1 MKLKSKITAIC
12 FGLVS
17 FAVTAQN
24 NSELKLRYNKPA
36 AIWNEALPLGNGRL
50 GAMVFGDPSIERL
63 QLNEETI
70 WAGSPNSNAHTKSI
84 EALPKVRQLVF
95 EGKFKE
101 AQDLATRDIMSQ
113 TNDGMPYQTFG
124 SVYISFNGHNDYK
137 NYYRDLDIANA
148 TASVQYEVDGVIY
161 KREVLTAFSDQVI
174 AVKLSASKAGK
185 ITCNVMMNSPIDKTT
200 SFSEN
205 SEIVMTGTGTNFEGV
220 KGKVKFEGRLAVQ
233 TQGGKVTS
241 KNGVLSINGADEAT
255 LYISIATNFVDYK
268 TLDENQT
275 PKCKSY
281 LEKALPKSFETI
293 KKDHVAFYQKYF
305 NRVSLDLGSNDNIKK
320 PTDERIRDFKKEFDP
335 QLAAMYFQFGRY
347 LLISSSQPGGQPA
360 NLQGIW
366 NDMVSPPWDSKYT
379 TNINAEMNYWPAEVT
394 NLSEMHEPFI
404 QMAKELS
411 VTGAETAKMMYN
423 ASGWVLHHNTDIWRV
438 TAPVDS
444 AASGMWPTGGAW
456 VCQDLWER
464 YLYSGDKKYL
474 TEIYP
479 IMKGAADF
487 FLDFM
492 IMDPNT
498 GYLVVVPSS
507 SPENTHAGED
517 GKSTIASGTTMDNQL
532 VFDLFS
538 NVIKASK
545 LVAPDEN
552 YTKKLS
558 EALAKMPPMKV
569 GKHSQLQEWQDD
581 WDNPKDNHRHVSHL
595 YGLFPSN
602 QISPIKT
609 PELFEAAK
617 QSLIYRT
624 DESTGWSM
632 GWKVNLWA
640 RLLDGNHAYKL
651 IQDQLH
657 LVTADQ
663 RKGGGTYPNMLDAH
677 QPFQIDG
684 NFGCTAGIAEMLMQ
698 SQEDAIHLLPALPTV
713 WKDGSIKGLVTR
725 GGFVINMI
733 WKNNK
738 VYMVQ
743 IHSKI
748 GGNCRLRLENTLTT
762 EHFTYVSNDGR
773 QASSPQLLGVL
784 PYHVYKSRP
793 EKGINIKKAKGK
805 NPNPLFYDV
814 KVKKPIVSKEAKLP
828 KVQLP
833 KYNEYDV
840 EMKAGETFTF
850 YGN

>member
-1 MKLKSKITAIC
+1 MKFKIKITAIC
-12 FGLVS
+12 LGIFSLT
-17 FAVTAQN
+17 ATAQN
-24 NSELKLRYNKPA
+24 DLKLWYDKPA

-50 GAMVFGDPSIERL
+50 GAMVFGDPAVERL

-84 EALPKVRQLVF
+84 EALPKVRQLIF
-95 EGKFKE
+95 DGKFDE
-101 AQDLATRDIMSQ
+101 AQDLATKDIMSQ

-124 SVYISFNGHNDYK
+124 SVYISFNGHQKYTD
-137 NYYRDLDIANA
+137 YYRDLDISNA
-148 TASVQYEVDGVIY
+148 TAKVKYKVNGVEFT
-161 KREVLTAFSDQVI
+161 REILTAFSDQVI
-174 AVKLSASKAGK
+174 VVKLSASKPGQ
-185 ITCNVMMNSPIDKTT
+185 ITCNVFMNSPIDKTVAST
-200 SFSEN
+200 EGNQIILSG
-205 SEIVMTGTGTNFEGV
+205 VGTNFEGV
-220 KGKVKFEGRLAVQ
+220 KGKVKFQGRLTAKNK
-233 TQGGKVTS
+233 GGEIDAS
-241 KNGVLSINGADEAT
+241 NGVLSISKADEVV
-255 LYISIATNFVDYK
+255 LYISIATNFKNYQDISGDEIAK
-268 TLDENQT
+268 SKSFLDQ
-275 PKCKSY
+275 
-281 LEKALPKSFETI
+281 ALPKSFDEI
-293 KKDHVAFYQKYF
+293 KKAHVDYYQKFF
-305 NRVSLDLGSNDNIKK
+305 NRVSLDLGSNELIKK
-320 PTDERIRDFKKEFDP
+320 PTNERIRDFSKQFDP
-335 QLAAMYFQFGRY
+335 QLAALYFQFGRY

-366 NDMVSPPWDSKYT
+366 NDMVTPPWDSKYT
-379 TNINAEMNYWPAEVT
+379 TNINAEMNYWPAQVT
-394 NLSEMHEPFI
+394 NLQEMHEPFV

-411 VTGAETAKMMYN
+411 VTGAETARMMYN

-464 YLYSGDKKYL
+464 YLYTGDKKYL
-474 TEIYP
+474 AEIYP

-492 IMDPNT
+492 IVDPNT

-507 SPENTHAGED
+507 SPENTHAGGT
-517 GKSTIASGTTMDNQL
+517 GKATIASGTTMDNQL
-532 VFDLFS
+532 VFDLFTH
-538 NVIKASK
+538 VMEASA
-545 LVAPDEN
+545 LVSPDAA
-552 YTKKLS
+552 YVKKVS
-558 EALAKMPPMKV
+558 DALAKMPPMKI
-569 GKHSQLQEWQDD
+569 GKHNQLQEWQDD

-595 YGLFPSN
+595 YGLYPSN

-684 NFGCTAGIAEMLMQ
+684 NFGCTAGFAEMLMQ
-698 SQEDAIHLLPALPTV
+698 SQEDVIQLLPALPTV
-713 WKDGSIKGLVTR
+713 WKDGSVKGLVTR
-725 GGFVINMI
+725 GGFVIDMT

-738 VYMVQ
+738 VSTLKIY
-743 IHSKI
+743 SKI
-748 GGNCRLRLENTLTT
+748 GGNCRLKVENTL
-762 EHFTYVSNDGR
+762 SG
-773 QASSPQLLGVL
+773 SS
-784 PYHVYKSRP
+784 
-793 EKGINIKKAKGK
+793 IKKAKGK
-805 NPNPLFYDV
+805 NTNPLFYDV
-814 KVKKPIVSKEAKLP
+814 EVKKPIISSEAKLE
-828 KVQLP
+828 KVKLP
-833 KYNEYDV
+833 NYNIYDV
-840 EMKAGETFTF
+840 NMKAGQTYTFT
-850 YGN
+850 GN

>member
-1 MKLKSKITAIC
+1 MKLKNKITAIC
-12 FGLVS
+12 FGIVS
-17 FAVTAQN
+17 FATTAQN
-24 NSELKLRYNKPA
+24 NTDLKLWYDKPA
-36 AIWNEALPLGNGRL
+36 TIWNEALPLGNGRL
-50 GAMVFGDPSIERL
+50 GAMVFGDPSVERL

-95 EGKFKE
+95 EGKFDE

-124 SVYISFNGHNDYK
+124 SVYISFPGHQKYT
-137 NYYRDLDIANA
+137 NYYRDLNIENA
-148 TASVQYEVDGVIY
+148 TAKVKYTVNGVEFT
-161 KREVLTAFSDQVI
+161 REILTAFADQVI
-174 AVKLSASKAGK
+174 VVKLSASQPGQ
-185 ITCNVMMNSPIDKTT
+185 ITANVFMNSPIDKTVPST
-200 SFSEN
+200 EGNQIILSG
-205 SEIVMTGTGTNFEGV
+205 VGTNFENV
-220 KGKVKFEGRLAVQ
+220 KGKVKFQGRIEAKNK
-233 TQGGKVTS
+233 GGEVS
-241 KNGVLSINGADEAT
+241 ASNGILSINKADEVT
-255 LYISIATNFVDYK
+255 LYISIATNFKNYK
-268 TLDENQT
+268 DITEDEIA
-275 PKCKSY
+275 KSKSF
-281 LEKALPKSFETI
+281 LEKALPKSFDDI
-293 KKDHVAFYQKYF
+293 KKAHIAYYQKFF
-305 NRVSLDLGSNDNIKK
+305 NRVALDLGKNDLVAK
-320 PTDERIRDFKKEFDP
+320 PTNERIRDFKTQFDP
-335 QLAAMYFQFGRY
+335 QLASLYFQFGRY

-366 NDMVSPPWDSKYT
+366 NDMVTPPWDSKYT

-423 ASGWVLHHNTDIWRV
+423 AKGWVLHHNTDIWRV
-438 TAPVDS
+438 TAPVDQ

-464 YLYSGDKKYL
+464 YLYTGDKKYL
-474 TEIYP
+474 AEVYP
-479 IMKGAADF
+479 IIKGSASF

-492 IMDPNT
+492 IKDPNT

-507 SPENTHAGED
+507 SPENTHAGGT

-532 VFDLFS
+532 VFDLFTH
-538 NVIKASK
+538 VIEASK
-545 LVAPDEN
+545 LVAPDADF
-552 YTKKLS
+552 TKRVQ
-558 EALAKMPPMKV
+558 EALNKMAPMKV

-609 PELFEAAK
+609 PELFEASK

-725 GGFVINMI
+725 GGFVIDMT

-738 VYMVQ
+738 VSTLKVY
-743 IHSKI
+743 SKL
-748 GGNCRLRLENTLTT
+748 GGNCRLKLENTLKA
-762 EHFTYVSNDGR
+762 D
-773 QASSPQLLGVL
+773 
-784 PYHVYKSRP
+784 
-793 EKGINIKKAKGK
+793 KGIALKKAKGK

-814 KVKKPIVSKEAKLP
+814 EVKKPIISKEAKLP

-840 EMKAGETFTF
+840 EMKAGQTYSFS
-850 YGN
+850 GN

>member
-1 MKLKSKITAIC
+1 MKFKNKIIA
-12 FGLVS
+12 FLVVS
-17 FAVTAQN
+17 LFVLQNTTAQTK
-24 NSELKLRYNKPA
+24 SELKLWYDKPA
-36 AIWNEALPLGNGRL
+36 TIWNEALPLGNGRL
-50 GAMVFGDPSIERL
+50 GAMVFGDPAVERL

-95 EGKFKE
+95 EGKFDE
-101 AQDLATRDIMSQ
+101 AQALATQDIMSQ

-124 SVYISFNGHNDYK
+124 SAYISFPGHQKYT
-137 NYYRDLDIANA
+137 NYYRDLNIENA
-148 TASVQYEVDGVIY
+148 TATVKYTVNGVEFT
-161 KREVLTAFSDQVI
+161 REILTSFSDQVI
-174 AVKLSASKAGK
+174 VVKLSASQPGQ
-185 ITCNVMMNSPIDKTT
+185 ITANVFMNSPIDKTVPST
-200 SFSEN
+200 EGDQIILSG
-205 SEIVMTGTGTNFEGV
+205 VGTNFEGV
-220 KGKVKFEGRLAVQ
+220 KGKVKFQGRIEAKNK
-233 TQGGKVTS
+233 GGEVS
-241 KNGVLSINGADEAT
+241 ASNGILIINKADEVT
-255 LYISIATNFVDYK
+255 LYISIATNFKNYQDI
-268 TLDENQT
+268 TEDEVA
-275 PKCKSY
+275 KSKLF
-281 LEKALPKSFETI
+281 LEKAISKDFETI
-293 KKDHVAFYQKYF
+293 KKAHVAYYQKFF
-305 NRVSLDLGSNDNIKK
+305 NRVTLDLGSNAAIKK
-320 PTDERIRDFKKEFDP
+320 PTNERIRDFKNQFDP
-335 QLAAMYFQFGRY
+335 QLASLYFQFGRY

-366 NDMVSPPWDSKYT
+366 NDMVTPPWDSKYT

-394 NLSEMHEPFI
+394 NLTEMHEPFI

-411 VTGAETAKMMYN
+411 VTGAETAKTMYN
-423 ASGWVLHHNTDIWRV
+423 ANGWVLHHNTDIWRV

-444 AASGMWPTGGAW
+444 AASGMWMTGGAW
-456 VCQDLWER
+456 VSQDLWER
-464 YLYSGDKKYL
+464 YLYTGDINYL
-474 TEIYP
+474 KEIYP
-479 IMKGAADF
+479 VIKGAADF

-492 IMDPNT
+492 ITDPNT

-507 SPENTHAGED
+507 SPENTHAGGT
-517 GKSTIASGTTMDNQL
+517 GKATIASGTTMDNQL

-545 LVAPDEN
+545 LVAQDEN

-558 EALAKMPPMKV
+558 EALAKMPPMKI

-609 PELFEAAK
+609 PELFEGAK

-725 GGFVINMI
+725 GGFVIDMT
-733 WKNNK
+733 WKNSKVSTLK
-738 VYMVQ
+738 VY
-743 IHSKI
+743 SKL
-748 GGNCRLRLENTLTT
+748 GGNCRLKLENTLKA
-762 EHFTYVSNDGR
+762 D
-773 QASSPQLLGVL
+773 
-784 PYHVYKSRP
+784 
-793 EKGINIKKAKGK
+793 KGIVFKKAKGK

-814 KVKKPIVSKEAKLP
+814 EVKKPIISKEAKLP

-840 EMKAGETFTF
+840 EMKAGQTYSFSA
-850 YGN
+850 N

>member
-1 MKLKSKITAIC
+1 MSLRNKITAIC
-12 FGLVS
+12 FGIVS
-17 FAVTAQN
+17 FATTAQTK
-24 NSELKLRYNKPA
+24 SELKLWYDKPA
-36 AIWNEALPLGNGRL
+36 TIWNEALPLGNGRL
-50 GAMVFGDPSIERL
+50 GAMVFGDPAVERL

-95 EGKFKE
+95 EGKFDE
-101 AQDLATRDIMSQ
+101 AQALATQDIMSQ

-124 SVYISFNGHNDYK
+124 SAYISFPGHQKYT
-137 NYYRDLDIANA
+137 NYYRDLDIENA
-148 TASVQYEVDGVIY
+148 TAKVKYTVNGVEFT
-161 KREVLTAFSDQVI
+161 REILTSFSDQVI
-174 AVKLSASKAGK
+174 VVKLSASQPGQ
-185 ITCNVMMNSPIDKTT
+185 ITANVFMNSPIDKTVPST
-200 SFSEN
+200 EGNQIILSG
-205 SEIVMTGTGTNFEGV
+205 VGTNFENV
-220 KGKVKFEGRLAVQ
+220 KGKVKFQGRIEAKNK
-233 TQGGKVTS
+233 GGEVS
-241 KNGVLSINGADEAT
+241 ASNGILSINKADEVT
-255 LYISIATNFVDYK
+255 LYISIATNFKNYQDI
-268 TLDENQT
+268 TEDEIT
-275 PKCKSY
+275 KSKSY
-281 LEKALPKSFETI
+281 LDKALPKSFDDI
-293 KKDHVAFYQKYF
+293 KKAHVAYYQKFF
-305 NRVSLDLGSNDNIKK
+305 NRVSLDLGSNNLIKK
-320 PTDERIRDFKKEFDP
+320 PTNERIRDFKNQFDP
-335 QLAAMYFQFGRY
+335 QLASLYFQFGRY

-366 NDMVSPPWDSKYT
+366 NDMVTPPWDSKYT

-394 NLSEMHEPFI
+394 NLTEMHEPFI

-411 VTGAETAKMMYN
+411 VTGAVTAKTMYN
-423 ASGWVLHHNTDIWRV
+423 ANGWVLHHNTDIWRV

-456 VCQDLWER
+456 VSQDLWER
-464 YLYSGDKKYL
+464 YLYTGDINYL
-474 TEIYP
+474 KEIYP
-479 IMKGAADF
+479 VIKGAADF

-492 IMDPNT
+492 ITDPNT

-507 SPENTHAGED
+507 SPENTHAGGT
-517 GKSTIASGTTMDNQL
+517 GKATIASGTTMDNQL
-532 VFDLFS
+532 VFDLFT

-545 LVAPDEN
+545 LVSPDEN

-558 EALAKMPPMKV
+558 DALVKMPPMKV
-569 GKHSQLQEWQDD
+569 GKHSQLQEWQED

-609 PELFEAAK
+609 PELFGAAK

-725 GGFVINMI
+725 GGFVIDMT

-738 VYMVQ
+738 VSNLKVY
-743 IHSKI
+743 SKL
-748 GGNCRLRLENTLTT
+748 GGNCRLKLENTLKA
-762 EHFTYVSNDGR
+762 D
-773 QASSPQLLGVL
+773 
-784 PYHVYKSRP
+784 
-793 EKGINIKKAKGK
+793 KGITFKKAKGK

-814 KVKKPIVSKEAKLP
+814 EVKKPIISKEAKLP

-840 EMKAGETFTF
+840 EMKAGQTYSFSA
-850 YGN
+850 N

>member
-1 MKLKSKITAIC
+1 MKNMKLRSKITAIC
-12 FGLVS
+12 FGIFS
-17 FAVTAQN
+17 FATAQ
-24 NSELKLRYNKPA
+24 NSELKLWYDKPA
-36 AIWNEALPLGNGRL
+36 SIWNEALPLGNGRL
-50 GAMVFGDPSIERL
+50 GAMVFGDPAVERL

-70 WAGSPNSNAHTKSI
+70 WAGSPNSNAHNKSI
-84 EALPKVRQLVF
+84 EALPKVRQLIF
-95 EGKFKE
+95 DGKFDE

-124 SVYISFNGHNDYK
+124 SVYISFPGHQKYT
-137 NYYRDLDIANA
+137 NYYRDLNIGD
-148 TASVQYEVDGVIY
+148 ASAKVKYTVNGVEFT
-161 KREVLTAFSDQVI
+161 REIITAFSDQVI
-174 AVKLSASKAGK
+174 AVKLSASKPGQ
-185 ITCNVMMNSPIDKTT
+185 ITCNVFMNSPIDKTVPST
-200 SFSEN
+200 EGNQIILS
-205 SEIVMTGTGTNFEGV
+205 GTGTNFENV
-220 KGKVKFEGRLAVQ
+220 KGKVKFQGRLEAKNK
-233 TQGGKVTS
+233 GGEVS
-241 KNGVLSINGADEAT
+241 ASNGILSINKADEVT
-255 LYISIATNFVDYK
+255 LYISIATNFKNYQDI
-268 TLDENQT
+268 TGDEIA
-275 PKCKSY
+275 KSKSY
-281 LEKALPKSFETI
+281 LEQALPKSFDEI
-293 KKDHVAFYQKYF
+293 KKAHVAYYQKFF
-305 NRVSLDLGSNDNIKK
+305 NRVSLDLGINENAKK
-320 PTDERIRDFKKEFDP
+320 PTNERIRDFKTQFDP
-335 QLAAMYFQFGRY
+335 ELASLYFQFGRY

-366 NDMVSPPWDSKYT
+366 NDMVTPPWDSKYT

-423 ASGWVLHHNTDIWRV
+423 ANGWVLHHNTDIWRV

-444 AASGMWPTGGAW
+444 AASGMWPTGSAW
-456 VCQDLWER
+456 VSQDLWER
-464 YLYSGDKKYL
+464 FLYTGDKNYL
-474 TEIYP
+474 KEIYP

-492 IMDPNT
+492 IIDPNT
-498 GYLVVVPSS
+498 GYLVVVPSV
-507 SPENTHAGED
+507 SPENTHAGGS
-517 GKSTIASGTTMDNQL
+517 GKATIASGTTMDNQL
-532 VFDLFS
+532 VFDLFTH
-538 NVIKASK
+538 VIEASE
-545 LVAPDEN
+545 LVSPDAN
-552 YTKKLS
+552 FTKKVAA
-558 EALAKMPPMKV
+558 ALAKMAPMKV
-569 GKHSQLQEWQDD
+569 GKYSQLQEWQDD

-609 PELFEAAK
+609 PDLFEAAK

-632 GWKVNLWA
+632 AWKVCWWA

-698 SQEDAIHLLPALPTV
+698 SQGDAIQLLPALPSV

-725 GGFVINMI
+725 GGFVIDMT
-733 WKNNK
+733 WKNNTVSTLK
-738 VYMVQ
+738 IY
-743 IHSKI
+743 SRI
-748 GGNCRLRLENTLTT
+748 GGNCRLKLENTLKA
-762 EHFTYVSNDGR
+762 D
-773 QASSPQLLGVL
+773 
-784 PYHVYKSRP
+784 
-793 EKGINIKKAKGK
+793 KGITLKKAKGK

-814 KVKKPIVSKEAKLP
+814 EVKKPIISQEAKLP

-833 KYNEYDV
+833 KYNVYDV
-840 EMKAGETFTF
+840 EMKAGETYSFSA
-850 YGN
+850 N

>member
-1 MKLKSKITAIC
+1 MNLSNKITAIC
-12 FGLVS
+12 FGIVS
-17 FAVTAQN
+17 FATTAQN
-24 NSELKLRYNKPA
+24 NSELKLWYDKPA
-36 AIWNEALPLGNGRL
+36 TIWNEALPLGNGRL
-50 GAMVFGDPSIERL
+50 GAMVFGDPAVERL

-95 EGKFKE
+95 EGKFDE
-101 AQDLATRDIMSQ
+101 AQALATRDIMSQ

-124 SVYISFNGHNDYK
+124 SAYISFPGHQKYT
-137 NYYRDLDIANA
+137 NYYRDLDIENA
-148 TASVQYEVDGVIY
+148 TAKVKYTVNGVEFT
-161 KREVLTAFSDQVI
+161 REILTSFSDQVI
-174 AVKLSASKAGK
+174 VVKLSASQPGQ
-185 ITCNVMMNSPIDKTT
+185 ITANVFMNSPIDKTVPST
-200 SFSEN
+200 EGNQIILSG
-205 SEIVMTGTGTNFEGV
+205 VGTNFENV
-220 KGKVKFEGRLAVQ
+220 KGKVKFQGRIEAKNK
-233 TQGGKVTS
+233 GGEVS
-241 KNGVLSINGADEAT
+241 ASNGILIINKADEVT
-255 LYISIATNFVDYK
+255 LYISIATNFKNYQDI
-268 TLDENQT
+268 TEDEVA
-275 PKCKSY
+275 KSKSF
-281 LEKALPKSFETI
+281 LEKAISKDFETI
-293 KKDHVAFYQKYF
+293 KKAHVAYYQKLF
-305 NRVSLDLGSNDNIKK
+305 NRVALDLGSNDAIKK
-320 PTDERIRDFKKEFDP
+320 PTNERIRDFKKEFDP
-335 QLAAMYFQFGRY
+335 QLASLYFQFGRY

-366 NDMVSPPWDSKYT
+366 NDMVTPPWDSKYT

-394 NLSEMHEPFI
+394 NLTEMHEPFI
-404 QMAKELS
+404 QMAKDLS
-411 VTGAETAKMMYN
+411 VTGAETARTMYN
-423 ASGWVLHHNTDIWRV
+423 ANGWVLHHNTDIWRV

-444 AASGMWPTGGAW
+444 AASGMWMTGGAW
-456 VCQDLWER
+456 VSQDLWER
-464 YLYSGDKKYL
+464 YLYTGDINYL
-474 TEIYP
+474 KEIYP
-479 IMKGAADF
+479 VIKGAADF

-492 IMDPNT
+492 ITDPNT

-507 SPENTHAGED
+507 SPENTHAGGT

-545 LVAPDEN
+545 LVTPDEN

-558 EALAKMPPMKV
+558 DALAKMPPMKI
-569 GKHSQLQEWQDD
+569 GKHNQLQEWQDD

-609 PELFEAAK
+609 PELFEGAK

-725 GGFVINMI
+725 GGFVIDMT

-738 VYMVQ
+738 VSTLKVY
-743 IHSKI
+743 SKL
-748 GGNCRLRLENTLTT
+748 GGNCRLKLENALKA
-762 EHFTYVSNDGR
+762 D
-773 QASSPQLLGVL
+773 
-784 PYHVYKSRP
+784 
-793 EKGINIKKAKGK
+793 KGIALKKAKGE

-814 KVKKPIVSKEAKLP
+814 EVKKPIISKEAKLP

-840 EMKAGETFTF
+840 EMKAGQSYSFSA
-850 YGN
+850 N